1 MRWATDQTPRKW
13 PIVALAV
20 AATTLAVGLSACD
33 ESGGPAPK
41 ADRAEATDPSV
52 SHSTRSTSTA
62 GRPGAATDVQVDAGP
77 PESGSGAPDP
87 SGRSG
92 DGPGGPSAESPAS
105 PDLVEQ
111 TRERIR
117 GDRLAD
123 GLDVENGSDE
133 SEAAAV
139 VDELYDRLAVGKPA
153 PVCALISDRTKR
165 EMARRTG
172 GNTAPQTICLQTFGA
187 AYETADTSNVRRT
200 LAAEIRDV
208 EIDGGEGVVTV
219 AFGSKLRDVPVTEE
233 NGRWKIATE
242 GGA

>member
-1 MRWATDQTPRKW
+1 MRWATDQVPRKW
-13 PIVALAV
+13 PVVALAV

-33 ESGGPAPK
+33 ESGGSVSGT
-41 ADRAEATDPSV
+41 DRAGTTERPASG
-52 SHSTRSTSTA
+52 SSRSTSTA
-62 GRPGAATDVQVDAGP
+62 SGHGATTGGQRDAGRPELD
-77 PESGSGAPDP
+77 
-87 SGRSG
+87 GRSG
-92 DGPGGPSAESPAS
+92 DGSGGPSAHSPVA
-105 PDLVEQ
+105 PGLVER

-123 GLDVENGSDE
+123 GVDVEDGSNE
-133 SEAAAV
+133 AGAAAV

-208 EIDGGEGVVTV
+208 EIEGREGVVTV
-219 AFGSKLRDVPVTEE
+219 AFGSKLRDIPVTEE
-233 NGRWKIATE
+233 NGRRWKIATE
-242 GGA
+242 GRA